1 MNHLYNIID
10 LDTFTALREGKDN
23 SITSTPW
30 WKDCIDSVE
39 MSVLQD
45 RTTTKDDLHE
55 KAKNYALNY
64 MAMSPEGSFIDREH
78 LANLAAD
85 EVEERLKDTHFDQK
99 PLAGIV
105 AQQARDTIAEEPENK
120 YIKLR

>member
-1 MNHLYNIID
+1 MNIFQNIID
-10 LDTFTALREGKDN
+10 LDTFIALREGKDN

-85 EVEERLKDTHFDQK
+85 EVEERLKDTHYDQK

-105 AQQARDTIAEEPENK
+105 AQQARDSIAKEPENK

>member
-1 MNHLYNIID
+1 MIILQNIIE
-10 LDTFTALREGKDN
+10 LDTFTSLREGKDN
-23 SITSTPW
+23 SIISSPW

-39 MSVLQD
+39 VSVLQD

-85 EVEERLKDTHFDQK
+85 EVEDRLKDTHFNQK

-105 AQQARDTIAEEPENK
+105 AKQTRDTIAREPENK